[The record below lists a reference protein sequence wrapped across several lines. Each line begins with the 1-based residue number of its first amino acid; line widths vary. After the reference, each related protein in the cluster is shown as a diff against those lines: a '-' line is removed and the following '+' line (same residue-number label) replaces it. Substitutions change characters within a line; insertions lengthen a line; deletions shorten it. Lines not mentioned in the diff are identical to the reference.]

1 MADRWTS
8 PSDLA
13 AAVRRRWR
21 DGSLLRAYA
30 AGQPFTPLSLR
41 IRGPVV
47 RDLGARLSEVQA
59 WTRRLEAGSRGGAA
73 YTLVTREVG
82 GRAFGRN
89 TIPDRAELDRFA
101 QAWRLLE
108 VDGPAGDVAA
118 LDAVL
123 ARTRE
128 EAPELVPWV
137 VGHPLMA
144 IDAAPAWPRL
154 LATVA
159 WLRRSGGR
167 GLYLRQIDAPG
178 VDTKFI
184 AAHQPI
190 LAALLDETLP
200 AGAIRESASR
210 GVEFARRYRFAEPP
224 RLIRVR
230 CDDGFAGLPAGVS
243 EVGWRVEELAR
254 LRVFVQTVVIVEN
267 LVTYL
272 SWPIPS
278 EGLVVWGS
286 GYASGALLQVPF
298 VRQAPRVVYSGDID
312 THGFAILSRLRGAMP
327 QVESVLMDRETLLAH
342 EDRWGQ
348 EGAPTRSQ
356 LDHLTAPEATLYR
369 DLVEDVYAPALR
381 LEQERLAWPWV
392 SAAIEALD
400 LPPA

>member
-1 MADRWTS
+1 MAEGWTS

-13 AAVRRRWR
+13 TAVCRRWR

-30 AGQPFTPLSLR
+30 AGEPFPALSLR

-47 RDLGARLSEVQA
+47 RDIGSRLPEVQA
-59 WTRRLEAGSRGGAA
+59 WVRRLEAGSRGGAA
-73 YTLVTREVG
+73 YTVVTKEVG

-89 TIPDRAELDRFA
+89 TLPDRAELHSYE
-101 QAWRLLE
+101 QAWRLLG
-108 VDGPAGDVAA
+108 VDGPEREVAA

-123 ARTRE
+123 ALTGA

-137 VGHPLMA
+137 ADHPLQA

-154 LATVA
+154 LAAVD
-159 WLRRSGGR
+159 WLRRCGGLR
-167 GLYLRQIDAPG
+167 LYLRQIDAPG

-200 AGAIRESASR
+200 PEAIREGASR
-210 GVEFARRYRFAEPP
+210 GVEFARRYRFEETP
-224 RLIRVR
+224 RLVRIR
-230 CDDGFAGLPAGVS
+230 CDEGFAGMPPSVS
-243 EVGWRVEELAR
+243 ELGWRVEELAR
-254 LRVFVQTVVIVEN
+254 LRVGVQAVVIVEN

-272 SWPIPS
+272 SWPVPS
-278 EGLVVWGS
+278 EGVVVWGS
-286 GYASGALLQVPF
+286 GYAAGALLRVPF
-298 VRQAPRVVYSGDID
+298 VRDAPQVVYSGDLD
-312 THGFAILSRLRGAMP
+312 THGFAILSLLRGGVP

-348 EGAPTRSQ
+348 ESAPTRAR
-356 LDHLTAPEATLYR
+356 LEYLTAPESSLYR
-369 DLVEDVYAPALR
+369 DLVEDVYAPSLR

-392 SAAIEALD
+392 TAAVEALE
-400 LPPA
+400 LT